1 MVELKDESSRTLLDI
16 ISGLFEDDGSSFQD
30 LPLGVE
36 KVERIT
42 LDSIRINFSDEVDC
56 ELLTRIAED
65 EGYIVKSESIAPRI
79 IERGTIVAR
88 VGSRSDPG
96 RRRDL
101 FLYLIPSDEKR
112 MSMYRRVVAAR
123 KGVLDIETGRIDY
136 ERFYQYNLR
145 IIRLM
150 ERYRKEKYQNIAE
163 RLNL

>member
-1 MVELKDESSRTLLDI
+1 MAELKDESSRTLLDI
-16 ISGLFEDDGSSFQD
+16 ISGLFEDGGSSFQD

-36 KVERIT
+36 KVEKIT

-65 EGYIVKSESIAPRI
+65 EGYIVKSESVAPRVI
-79 IERGTIVAR
+79 DRGTIVAR

-123 KGVLDIETGRIDY
+123 KGVLDMETGRIDY

-145 IIRLM
+145 IIRVM

-163 RLNL
+163 KLNL

>member
-1 MVELKDESSRTLLDI
+1 MKDESTRTLLDV
-16 ISGLFEDDGSSFQD
+16 ISGLFEDGGSLSQD

-36 KVERIT
+36 KVEKIT

-65 EGYIVKSESIAPRI
+65 EGYIVKSESVAPRVI
-79 IERGTIVAR
+79 DKGTIVAR

>member
-1 MVELKDESSRTLLDI
+1 MKDESTRTLLDV
-16 ISGLFEDDGSSFQD
+16 ISGLFEDGGSLSQD

-36 KVERIT
+36 KVEKIT

-65 EGYIVKSESIAPRI
+65 EGYIVKSESVAPRVI
-79 IERGTIVAR
+79 DKGTIVAR

-101 FLYLIPSDEKR
+101 FLYLIPSDEER

>member
-1 MVELKDESSRTLLDI
+1 MAELKDESSRTLLDI
-16 ISGLFEDDGSSFQD
+16 ISGLFEDGGSSFQD

-36 KVERIT
+36 KVEKIT

-65 EGYIVKSESIAPRI
+65 EGYIVKSESVAPRVI
-79 IERGTIVAR
+79 DRGTIVAR

>member
-1 MVELKDESSRTLLDI
+1 MVELKDESTRTLLDV
-16 ISGLFEDDGSSFQD
+16 ISGLFEDGGSLSQD

-36 KVERIT
+36 KVEKIT

-65 EGYIVKSESIAPRI
+65 EGYIVKSESVAPRVI
-79 IERGTIVAR
+79 DKGTIVAR

-101 FLYLIPSDEKR
+101 FLYLIPSDEER

>member
-1 MVELKDESSRTLLDI
+1 MAELKDESSRTLLDI

>member
-1 MVELKDESSRTLLDI
+1 MVELKDESTRTLLDV
-16 ISGLFEDDGSSFQD
+16 ISGLFEDGGSLSQD

-36 KVERIT
+36 KVEKIT

-65 EGYIVKSESIAPRI
+65 EGYIVKSESVAPRVI
-79 IERGTIVAR
+79 DKGTIVAR

>member
-1 MVELKDESSRTLLDI
+1 MKDESSRTLLDI
-16 ISGLFEDDGSSFQD
+16 ISGLFEDGGSSFQD

-65 EGYIVKSESIAPRI
+65 EGYIVKSESIAPRVI
-79 IERGTIVAR
+79 DRGTIVAR

-136 ERFYQYNLR
+136 ERFYQYNLK

>member
-1 MVELKDESSRTLLDI
+1 MVELKDESTRTLLDV
-16 ISGLFEDDGSSFQD
+16 ISGLFEDGGSLSQD

-36 KVERIT
+36 KVEKIT

-65 EGYIVKSESIAPRI
+65 EGYIVKSESVAPRVI
-79 IERGTIVAR
+79 DKGTIVAR

-101 FLYLIPSDEKR
+101 FLYLIPSDEER

-150 ERYRKEKYQNIAE
+150 ERYRKEYQNIAE

>member
-16 ISGLFEDDGSSFQD
+16 ISGLFEDGGSSFQD

-65 EGYIVKSESIAPRI
+65 EGYIVKSESIAPRVI
-79 IERGTIVAR
+79 DRGTIVAR

-136 ERFYQYNLR
+136 ERFYQYNLK

>member
-16 ISGLFEDDGSSFQD
+16 ISGLFEDGGSSFQD

-65 EGYIVKSESIAPRI
+65 EGYIVKSESVAPRVI
-79 IERGTIVAR
+79 DRGTIVAR

-123 KGVLDIETGRIDY
+123 KGVLDIETGRIDF
-136 ERFYQYNLR
+136 ERFYQYNLK

>member
-16 ISGLFEDDGSSFQD
+16 ISGLFEDGGSSFQD

-36 KVERIT
+36 KVEKIT

-65 EGYIVKSESIAPRI
+65 EGYIVKSESVAPRVI
-79 IERGTIVAR
+79 DKGTIVAR

-101 FLYLIPSDEKR
+101 FLYLIPSDEER

>member
-16 ISGLFEDDGSSFQD
+16 ISGLFEDGGSSFQD

-36 KVERIT
+36 KVEKIT

-65 EGYIVKSESIAPRI
+65 EGYIVKSESVAPRVI
-79 IERGTIVAR
+79 DRGTIVAR

-123 KGVLDIETGRIDY
+123 KGVLDMETGRIDY

-145 IIRLM
+145 IIRVM
-150 ERYRKEKYQNIAE
+150 ERYRKEKYQNIAQK
-163 RLNL
+163 LNL

>member
-16 ISGLFEDDGSSFQD
+16 ISGLFEDGGSSFQD

-65 EGYIVKSESIAPRI
+65 EGYIVKSESIAPRVI
-79 IERGTIVAR
+79 DKGTIVAR

>member
-1 MVELKDESSRTLLDI
+1 LKDESTRTLLDV
-16 ISGLFEDDGSSFQD
+16 ISGLFEDGGSLSQD

-36 KVERIT
+36 KVEKIT

-65 EGYIVKSESIAPRI
+65 EGYIVKSESVAPRVI
-79 IERGTIVAR
+79 DKGTIVAR

-101 FLYLIPSDEKR
+101 FLYLIPSDEER